1 MTRLEVVSDVAC
13 PWCFIGARRLGRAL
27 AEEPPGSVDV
37 AWLPFELQPGL
48 PPAGAPD
55 PQAFYAQKFGGA
67 DAMRRAFAQVAAVG
81 EEVGIAFAFDRL
93 RAPNTRLA
101 HRLIWLAARDGRAT
115 QAADA
120 LFSGHF
126 EQGADVADLDEALG
140 LLHDA
145 GVAPDRAEV
154 EAGAGAQEVERAERE
169 VLELGVQGV
178 PLFVADRRY
187 ALSGA
192 QPEEHLR
199 ELLAAAR
206 AARAA

>member
-13 PWCFIGARRLGRAL
+13 PWCFIGARRLRRAL
-27 AEEPPGSVDV
+27 AAEEPGGVGV

-48 PPAGAPD
+48 PPAGAAD
-55 PQAFYAQKFGGA
+55 PQGFYAQKFGGVE
-67 DAMRRAFAQVAAVG
+67 AMRRAFAHVARVG

-101 HRLIWLAARDGRAT
+101 HRLIWLAARDDRAT
-115 QAADA
+115 EAAEA

-126 EQGADVADLDEALG
+126 EQGADVADLDEALA
-140 LLHDA
+140 LLEAA
-145 GVAPDRAEV
+145 GVPVDRAEV
-154 EAGAGAQEVERAERE
+154 EAGAGAEEVEALERE
-169 VLELGVQGV
+169 VLGLGVQGV
-178 PLFVADRRY
+178 PLFLADRRL
-187 ALSGA
+187 AVSGA

-206 AARAA
+206 SA